1 MKKWIY
7 IAWSLALIGMVSCE
21 SLEETYDEYAG
32 DGMIRYV
39 GKCPP
44 PEISRGWY
52 RLKVKWRGNI
62 DAAIH
67 KVKLSYQGENETE
80 PTVLWIEP
88 QDILDNESLMDSIYL
103 ENLENSVYTIT
114 LSNVTADSMESI
126 AETAYER
133 PYTLEHEDLRS
144 FTRGIVNFYVL
155 GDRLALFLD
164 EANEN
169 IIKMDLSYWDKS
181 GTHHLWDMKE
191 VMETSYIYPFLMEKI
206 YDYVILLEEEID
218 FTQPITVLRKGLL
231 EGCID
236 TVSFNPDTLSLDEEV
251 WSSGFSRYLTRR
263 FGKNYTRADIES
275 VEEIELDYNITT
287 FRDLLYFPNL
297 KKVVLG
303 KNRYIAAEYATVNMS
318 TTDEYSGLTT
328 LQLLKDTRGVTVERY
343 NKQYFG
349 DMYTTLKD
357 YRRIDNDLIVE
368 MGNANMNKMPVIQPL
383 DTTGWK
389 VTCSDTLHNGY
400 KRNGAAFL
408 LDGDQDTYLQPEYTF
423 SASVVEVEY
432 DMQKLQLVKGFKV
445 MQPNAPA
452 NSGEMDEYLKH
463 LVSAV
468 KVEVS
473 IDGISWQSATH
484 EDGGITIGNAPGEVT
499 FIEIPESLQ
508 KEVRFIRFSMTNQQV
523 SVAEGSPLFT
533 LRLADIIPY

>member
-52 RLKVKWRGNI
+52 RLKVKWQGNM

-67 KVKLSYQGENETE
+67 KVKLTYQGENETE

-191 VMETSYIYPFLMEKI
+191 AMETSYIYPSLMEKI

-236 TVSFNPDTLSLDEEV
+236 TISFNPDTLSLDEEV

-275 VEEIELDYNITT
+275 VEEVELDYDMTT

-432 DMQKLQLVKGFKV
+432 DMQKLQLVKGLKV

>member
-1 MKKWIY
+1 
-7 IAWSLALIGMVSCE
+7 
-21 SLEETYDEYAG
+21 
-32 DGMIRYV
+32 MIRYV

-191 VMETSYIYPFLMEKI
+191 AMETSYIYPFLMEKI

-297 KKVVLG
+297 NLF
-303 KNRYIAAEYATVNMS
+303 
-318 TTDEYSGLTT
+318 D
-328 LQLLKDTRGVTVERY
+328 
-343 NKQYFG
+343 FG
-349 DMYTTLKD
+349 C
-357 YRRIDNDLIVE
+357 
-368 MGNANMNKMPVIQPL
+368 QP
-383 DTTGWK
+383 
-389 VTCSDTLHNGY
+389 
-400 KRNGAAFL
+400 
-408 LDGDQDTYLQPEYTF
+408 
-423 SASVVEVEY
+423 
-432 DMQKLQLVKGFKV
+432 
-445 MQPNAPA
+445 
-452 NSGEMDEYLKH
+452 
-463 LVSAV
+463 
-468 KVEVS
+468 
-473 IDGISWQSATH
+473 
-484 EDGGITIGNAPGEVT
+484 
-499 FIEIPESLQ
+499 
-508 KEVRFIRFSMTNQQV
+508 
-523 SVAEGSPLFT
+523 
-533 LRLADIIPY
+533 

>member
-52 RLKVKWRGNI
+52 RLKVKWQGNM

-67 KVKLSYQGENETE
+67 KVKLTYQGENETE

-191 VMETSYIYPFLMEKI
+191 AMETSYIYPFLMEKI

-236 TVSFNPDTLSLDEEV
+236 TISFNPDTLSLDEEV
-251 WSSGFSRYLTRR
+251 WSSGFSRYLTQR
-263 FGKNYTRADIES
+263 FGENYTRADIES
-275 VEEIELDYNITT
+275 VEEVELDYDMTT

-343 NKQYFG
+343 NK
-349 DMYTTLKD
+349 
-357 YRRIDNDLIVE
+357 
-368 MGNANMNKMPVIQPL
+368 
-383 DTTGWK
+383 
-389 VTCSDTLHNGY
+389 
-400 KRNGAAFL
+400 
-408 LDGDQDTYLQPEYTF
+408 
-423 SASVVEVEY
+423 
-432 DMQKLQLVKGFKV
+432 
-445 MQPNAPA
+445 
-452 NSGEMDEYLKH
+452 
-463 LVSAV
+463 
-468 KVEVS
+468 
-473 IDGISWQSATH
+473 
-484 EDGGITIGNAPGEVT
+484 
-499 FIEIPESLQ
+499 
-508 KEVRFIRFSMTNQQV
+508 
-523 SVAEGSPLFT
+523 
-533 LRLADIIPY
+533 

>member
-52 RLKVKWRGNI
+52 RLKVKWQGNM

-67 KVKLSYQGENETE
+67 KVKLTYQGENETE

-191 VMETSYIYPFLMEKI
+191 AMETSYIYPFLMEKI

-236 TVSFNPDTLSLDEEV
+236 TVPFNPDTLSLDEEV

-275 VEEIELDYNITT
+275 VEEVELDYDMTT

-303 KNRYIAAEYATVNMS
+303 KNRYISAEYAAVNMS

-432 DMQKLQLVKGFKV
+432 DMQKLQLVKGLKV

>member
-52 RLKVKWRGNI
+52 RLKVKWQGNM

-67 KVKLSYQGENETE
+67 KVKLTYQGENETE

-191 VMETSYIYPFLMEKI
+191 AMETSYIYPFLMEKI

-236 TVSFNPDTLSLDEEV
+236 TVPFNPDTLSLDEEV

-275 VEEIELDYNITT
+275 VEEVELDYDMTT

-432 DMQKLQLVKGFKV
+432 DMQKLQLVKGLKV

-484 EDGGITIGNAPGEVT
+484 EDGGITIGNAPGEIT

-508 KEVRFIRFSMTNQQV
+508 KEVRFIRFSMANQQV